1 MGDLIYYYFFRN
13 RTHTHRKVRE
23 VHPTWNR
30 VGAENAREGGASSLG
45 TNQHVVCLADLNNAC
60 AQTTSASETEITAVQ
75 VCDQAKHAETNY
87 GKLISNY

>member
-1 MGDLIYYYFFRN
+1 M
-13 RTHTHRKVRE
+13 
-23 VHPTWNR
+23 
-30 VGAENAREGGASSLG
+30 G